1 MLSKECVR
9 TQSVVALFAKQEL
22 PATWSKTAS
31 GRIVVHSR
39 GGSLPWKEV
48 RDAPAQCSLAEAQAF
63 CAWRGGGA
71 RVMSE
76 AEYQR
81 IIDVRADSK

>member
-1 MLSKECVR
+1 M
-9 TQSVVALFAKQEL
+9 
-22 PATWSKTAS
+22 PATWSRSAS
-31 GRIVVHSR
+31 GRVAVHSPS
-39 GGSLPWKEV
+39 GSAPWKDV
-48 RDAPAQCSLAEAQAF
+48 RDAPVQCSLAEAQAF

-81 IIDVRADSK
+81 IVDARLDTK